1 MSLKK
6 CLKGLTHETTKDGE
20 IIYLKQ
26 KLVMRGDIM
35 SKIIAIVGPTAT
47 GKTKLSVRLA
57 HYLDA
62 VIINADSTA
71 IYKEPIIATAKVT
84 EEEKENVPH
93 YMLDL
98 VSLNDDYTLYDY
110 QKDGRKLLDNFIKE
124 NKNIIIVGGSGLY
137 IKALLYNYNLEETI
151 KTNIDLS
158 SYTNEELKAMANE
171 IDKDNDI
178 HINNRQRLER
188 FIKRFKETGKVQ
200 TKTEDINSKVYDFTL
215 IGLKCDRETLY
226 DKANKRVDKMFE
238 NGLLEEAKRL
248 YELNLKNFS
257 NIIGYKELEL
267 FFKGNITLE
276 EAKDLIKQN
285 TRKYAKRQFT
295 WFNNQM
301 KDINWF
307 NVDYNNFDNTID
319 EVKNFIMKNT

>member
-1 MSLKK
+1 M
-6 CLKGLTHETTKDGE
+6 
-20 IIYLKQ
+20 
-26 KLVMRGDIM
+26 M
-35 SKIIAIVGPTAT
+35 SKIITIVGPTAT
-47 GKTKLSVRLA
+47 GKTKLSVSLA
-57 HYLDA
+57 HDLDA

-71 IYKEPIIATAKVT
+71 IYKEPLIATAKVT

-98 VSLNDDYTLYDY
+98 VSLNDDYTLFDY

-151 KTNIDLS
+151 KTDIDLS
-158 SYTNEELKAMANE
+158 NYTNEELKAIANE

-178 HINNRQRLER
+178 HVNNRQRLER

-200 TKTEDINSKVYDFTL
+200 DKTEEIYKRVYDFTL
-215 IGLKCDRETLY
+215 IGLRCDRATLY

-238 NGLLEEAKRL
+238 SGLLEEAEKL
-248 YELNLKNFS
+248 YKMNLKNFS

-267 FFKGNITLE
+267 YFKGNITLD
-276 EAKDLIKQN
+276 EAKELIKQN

-301 KDINWF
+301 IDIIWF
-307 NVDYNNFDNTID
+307 DVDYDNFDNTIN
-319 EVKNFIMKNT
+319 EVKDYIDGSLLNE

>member
-1 MSLKK
+1 M
-6 CLKGLTHETTKDGE
+6 
-20 IIYLKQ
+20 
-26 KLVMRGDIM
+26 M
-35 SKIIAIVGPTAT
+35 SKVITIVGPTAT
-47 GKTKLSVRLA
+47 GKTKLSVSLA

-71 IYKEPIIATAKVT
+71 IYKEPLIATAKVT

-98 VSLNDDYTLYDY
+98 VSLNDDYTLFDY
-110 QKDGRKLLDNFIKE
+110 QKEGRRLLNNFIKE

-151 KTNIDLS
+151 KSNIDLS
-158 SYTNEELKAMANE
+158 NYTNEELKVMANE

-178 HINNRQRLER
+178 HVNNRQRLER
-188 FIKRFKETGKVQ
+188 FIKRFKETGKIQ
-200 TKTEDINSKVYDFTL
+200 DKTEDINKRVYDFTL
-215 IGLKCDRETLY
+215 IGLRCDRATLY
-226 DKANKRVDKMFE
+226 DKANKRVDKMFDS
-238 NGLLEEAKRL
+238 GLLEEAEKL
-248 YELNLKNFS
+248 YKMNLKNFS

-267 FFKGNITLE
+267 YFKGNITLD
-276 EAKDLIKQN
+276 EAKELIKQN

-301 KDINWF
+301 KDITWF
-307 NVDYNNFDNTID
+307 DVDYNNFDNTIN
-319 EVKNFIMKNT
+319 EVKDYINREVLNEK

>member
-1 MSLKK
+1 M
-6 CLKGLTHETTKDGE
+6 
-20 IIYLKQ
+20 
-26 KLVMRGDIM
+26 M
-35 SKIIAIVGPTAT
+35 SKIITIVGPTAT
-47 GKTKLSVRLA
+47 GKTKLSVSLA

-71 IYKEPIIATAKVT
+71 IYKEPLIATAKVT

-98 VSLNDDYTLYDY
+98 VSLNDDYTLFDY
-110 QKDGRKLLDNFIKE
+110 QKEGRRLLNNFIKE

-151 KTNIDLS
+151 KSNIDLS
-158 SYTNEELKAMANE
+158 NYTNEELKVMANE

-178 HINNRQRLER
+178 HVNNRQRLER
-188 FIKRFKETGKVQ
+188 YIKRFKETGKIQ
-200 TKTEDINSKVYDFTL
+200 DKTEDINKRVYDFTL
-215 IGLKCDRETLY
+215 IGLRCDRATLY

-238 NGLLEEAKRL
+238 TGLLEEAEKL
-248 YELNLKNFS
+248 YKMNLKNFS
-257 NIIGYKELEL
+257 NIIGYKELGL
-267 FFKGNITLE
+267 YFKGNITLDE
-276 EAKDLIKQN
+276 VKELIKQN

-307 NVDYNNFDNTID
+307 NVDYNNFDNTIN

>member
-1 MSLKK
+1 M
-6 CLKGLTHETTKDGE
+6 
-20 IIYLKQ
+20 
-26 KLVMRGDIM
+26 M
-35 SKIIAIVGPTAT
+35 SKIITIVGPTAT
-47 GKTKLSVRLA
+47 GKTKLSVSLA

-71 IYKEPIIATAKVT
+71 IYKEPLIATAKVT

-98 VSLNDDYTLYDY
+98 VSLNDDYTLFDY
-110 QKDGRKLLDNFIKE
+110 QKEGRRLLNNFIKE

-151 KTNIDLS
+151 KSNIDLS
-158 SYTNEELKAMANE
+158 NYTNEELKVMANE

-178 HINNRQRLER
+178 HVNNRQRLER

-200 TKTEDINSKVYDFTL
+200 DKTEEINKRVYDFTL
-215 IGLKCDRETLY
+215 IGLRCDRATLY

-238 NGLLEEAKRL
+238 SGLLEEAEKL
-248 YELNLKNFS
+248 YKMNLKNFS

-267 FFKGNITLE
+267 YFKGNITLD
-276 EAKDLIKQN
+276 EAKELIKQN

-301 KDINWF
+301 KDITWF
-307 NVDYNNFDNTID
+307 NVDYDNFDNTIN
-319 EVKNFIMKNT
+319 EVKDYIDGSLLNE

>member
-1 MSLKK
+1 
-6 CLKGLTHETTKDGE
+6 
-20 IIYLKQ
+20 
-26 KLVMRGDIM
+26 M
-35 SKIIAIVGPTAT
+35 SKIIVIVGPTAT
-47 GKTKLSVRLA
+47 GKTKLSVSLA

-71 IYKEPIIATAKVT
+71 IYKEPLIATAKVT

-98 VSLNDDYTLYDY
+98 VSLNDDYTLFDY
-110 QKDGRKLLDNFIKE
+110 QKEGRKLLDKFIKE
-124 NKNIIIVGGSGLY
+124 NKNVIIVGGSGLY
-137 IKALLYNYNLEETI
+137 IKALLYNYNLEETV
-151 KTNIDLS
+151 KSNIDLS
-158 SYTNEELKAMANE
+158 NYTNEELKRIAND

-178 HINNRQRLER
+178 HVNNRQRLER
-188 FIKRFKETGKVQ
+188 FIKRFKETGKIQ
-200 TKTEDINSKVYDFTL
+200 NKTDDINTRVYDFTL

-238 NGLLEEAKRL
+238 SGLLEEAQRL
-248 YELNLKNFS
+248 YNMNLKNFS

-267 FFKGNITLE
+267 YFKGNINLD
-276 EAKDLIKQN
+276 EAKELIKQN

-301 KDINWF
+301 QDITWF
-307 NVDYNNFDNTID
+307 DVDYDNFDNTIN
-319 EVKNFIMKNT
+319 EVKDYINGSFE

>member
-57 HYLDA
+57 HYLNA

-98 VSLNDDYTLYDY
+98 VSLNNDYTLFDY
-110 QKDGRKLLDNFIKE
+110 QKDGRKLLDKFIKE

-137 IKALLYNYNLEETI
+137 IKALLYNYNLDYEILLQSLHVFLHIHHLLLKLSRQPLVLLHI
-151 KTNIDLS
+151 KFWIQFRQIL
-158 SYTNEELKAMANE
+158 
-171 IDKDNDI
+171 
-178 HINNRQRLER
+178 NNL
-188 FIKRFKETGKVQ
+188 
-200 TKTEDINSKVYDFTL
+200 
-215 IGLKCDRETLY
+215 
-226 DKANKRVDKMFE
+226 
-238 NGLLEEAKRL
+238 
-248 YELNLKNFS
+248 
-257 NIIGYKELEL
+257 
-267 FFKGNITLE
+267 
-276 EAKDLIKQN
+276 
-285 TRKYAKRQFT
+285 
-295 WFNNQM
+295 
-301 KDINWF
+301 
-307 NVDYNNFDNTID
+307 
-319 EVKNFIMKNT
+319 

>member
-1 MSLKK
+1 M
-6 CLKGLTHETTKDGE
+6 
-20 IIYLKQ
+20 
-26 KLVMRGDIM
+26 M
-35 SKIIAIVGPTAT
+35 SKIITIVGPTAT
-47 GKTKLSVRLA
+47 GKTKLSVSLA

-71 IYKEPIIATAKVT
+71 IYKEPLIATAKVT

-98 VSLNDDYTLYDY
+98 VSLNDDYTLFDY
-110 QKDGRKLLDNFIKE
+110 QKEGRRLLNNFIKE

-151 KTNIDLS
+151 KSNIDLS
-158 SYTNEELKAMANE
+158 NYTNEELKVMANE

-178 HINNRQRLER
+178 HVNNRQRLER
-188 FIKRFKETGKVQ
+188 FIKRFKETGKIQ
-200 TKTEDINSKVYDFTL
+200 DKTEDINKRVYDFTL
-215 IGLKCDRETLY
+215 ISLRCDRATLY
-226 DKANKRVDKMFE
+226 DKANKRVDKMFDS
-238 NGLLEEAKRL
+238 GLLEEAEKL
-248 YELNLKNFS
+248 YKMNLKNFS

-267 FFKGNITLE
+267 YFKGNITLD
-276 EAKDLIKQN
+276 EAKELIKQN

-301 KDINWF
+301 KDITWF
-307 NVDYNNFDNTID
+307 DVDYNNFDNTIN
-319 EVKNFIMKNT
+319 EVKDYINREVLNEK

>member
-1 MSLKK
+1 
-6 CLKGLTHETTKDGE
+6 
-20 IIYLKQ
+20 
-26 KLVMRGDIM
+26 M
-35 SKIIAIVGPTAT
+35 SKIIVIVGPTAT
-47 GKTKLSVRLA
+47 GKTKLSVSLA

-71 IYKEPIIATAKVT
+71 IYKEPLIATAKVT

-98 VSLNDDYTLYDY
+98 VSLNNDYTLFDY
-110 QKDGRKLLDNFIKE
+110 QKDGRKLLDKFIKE
-124 NKNIIIVGGSGLY
+124 NKNVIIVGGSGLY
-137 IKALLYNYNLEETI
+137 IKALLYKYNLEETV
-151 KTNIDLS
+151 KSNIDLS
-158 SYTNEELKAMANE
+158 SYTNEELKTIAND

-188 FIKRFKETGKVQ
+188 FIKRFKETGKIQ
-200 TKTEDINSKVYDFTL
+200 NKTDDINTRVYDFTL
-215 IGLKCDRETLY
+215 IGLKCDRATLY

-238 NGLLEEAKRL
+238 SGILEEAQRL
-248 YELNLKNFS
+248 YKMNLKNFS

-267 FFKGNITLE
+267 YFKGSITLT
-276 EAKDLIKQN
+276 EAKELIKQN

-301 KDINWF
+301 QDITWF
-307 NVDYNNFDNTID
+307 DVDYNNFDNTIN
-319 EVKNFIMKNT
+319 EVKDYINREVLNEK

>member
-1 MSLKK
+1 M
-6 CLKGLTHETTKDGE
+6 
-20 IIYLKQ
+20 
-26 KLVMRGDIM
+26 M
-35 SKIIAIVGPTAT
+35 SKIITIVGPTAT
-47 GKTKLSVRLA
+47 GKTKLSVSLA

-71 IYKEPIIATAKVT
+71 IYKEPLIATAKVT

-98 VSLNDDYTLYDY
+98 VSLNDDYTLFDY
-110 QKDGRKLLDNFIKE
+110 QKEGRRLLNNFIKE

-151 KTNIDLS
+151 KSNIDLS
-158 SYTNEELKAMANE
+158 NYTNEELKVMANE

-178 HINNRQRLER
+178 HVNNRQRLER
-188 FIKRFKETGKVQ
+188 YIKRFKETGKIQ
-200 TKTEDINSKVYDFTL
+200 DKTEDINKRVYDFTL
-215 IGLKCDRETLY
+215 IGLRCDRATLY

-238 NGLLEEAKRL
+238 TGLLEEAEKL
-248 YELNLKNFS
+248 YKMNLKNFS
-257 NIIGYKELEL
+257 NIIGYKELGL
-267 FFKGNITLE
+267 YFKGNITLD
-276 EAKDLIKQN
+276 EAKELIKQN

-307 NVDYNNFDNTID
+307 NVDYNNFDNTIN
-319 EVKNFIMKNT
+319 EVENFIMKNT